1 MRAHSLQPIC
11 STIVL
16 LIKLLGIT
24 LSSLCLISITTML
37 KVSFVL
43 FFWYDRYQIAKWK
56 IPHRHVSQEYD
67 KLQSVAINFFLQCMG
82 SPYAGAIMTQD

>member
-11 STIVL
+11 SPIVL

-37 KVSFVL
+37 KFSIVL
-43 FFWYDRYQIAKWK
+43 FFGITGIKLPNGKFLIAMFPKT
-56 IPHRHVSQEYD
+56 V
-67 KLQSVAINFFLQCMG
+67 INFNLLLLIFPQCMG